1 MKYLVP
7 VSVIFFI
14 CFFTFMTSFII
25 GSQQMFISDNDD
37 FLSLIVKIN
46 NITSFLSP
54 VLTFVFIVITTRILL
69 DLYEV
74 EFKTRTIIRIL
85 LLSMLPIAVTSCVV
99 FFLVFL
105 KENELSK
112 LTTMS
117 EIENWKII
125 LNFKLLD
132 LKFLYNLTWMFYI
145 PFYIDNLMKTFYI
158 NIQKAIVITLLPLML
173 FLFFSLIFFNT

>member
-1 MKYLVP
+1 
-7 VSVIFFI
+7 
-14 CFFTFMTSFII
+14 
-25 GSQQMFISDNDD
+25 
-37 FLSLIVKIN
+37 
-46 NITSFLSP
+46 
-54 VLTFVFIVITTRILL
+54 
-69 DLYEV
+69 
-74 EFKTRTIIRIL
+74 
-85 LLSMLPIAVTSCVV
+85 
-99 FFLVFL
+99 
-105 KENELSK
+105 
-112 LTTMS
+112 MS